1 MNLLERKIVDALIE
15 LKEIYNVVSLKA
27 EFESEGCSIEELLRL
42 KDFAVKSGLQLT
54 LKIGGCEAMRDLMDA
69 RNIGVDNIVAPL
81 VESAF
86 AMKKFVKALKSVY
99 SQDELQE
106 LNSYINIES
115 LNGLKSIDEI
125 IETSEFDQI
134 SGVVFG
140 RGDFTESI
148 MLSRKDINSD
158 EILNAANNLISKLP
172 GDKEFVLGGGIS
184 IESIPFLSKINHK
197 NVTKFETR
205 KIIFDYQNYLKKSDT
220 KLGINKALDLEIL
233 WHKYLEDIYM
243 KFANRN
249 VERVNLIK
257 SRSSVSDKL

>member
-69 RNIGVDNIVAPL
+69 KSIGVDNIVAPL
-81 VESAF
+81 VESVF
-86 AMKKFVKALKSVY
+86 AMKKFVKALNSVY
-99 SQDELQE
+99 SKEEL
-106 LNSYINIES
+106 LDLKSYINIES
-115 LNGLKSIDEI
+115 INGLKNIDEI
-125 IETSEFDQI
+125 IKANEFEQI
-134 SGVVFG
+134 SGIVFG
-140 RGDFTESI
+140 RGDFVESI
-148 MLSRKDINSD
+148 MLSRDDINSD
-158 EILNAANNLISKLP
+158 VVLDAANNLISKLP